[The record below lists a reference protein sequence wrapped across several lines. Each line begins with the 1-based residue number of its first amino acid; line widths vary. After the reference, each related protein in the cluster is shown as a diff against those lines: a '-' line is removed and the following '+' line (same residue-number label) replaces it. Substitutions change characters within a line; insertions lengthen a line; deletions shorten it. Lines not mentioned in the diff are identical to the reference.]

1 MVSGKTSKAV
11 RKSRPTVVVQKS
23 TPWGLIAAVVVVALF
38 AGVVFGYAF
47 MRNEENKAQADAMA
61 PFTPTAENQDPST
74 KIAGVQVQPYE
85 GGLHVDRATH
95 VAYTHSPPMGGA
107 HDYVWATCNGV
118 VYPTAIRSETAVH
131 SMEHGAV
138 WIAYNPDQVTG
149 DALETLRSKV
159 ASQPYTLMSPYPGLD
174 QPISLQSWG
183 HQLKLSDANDPRI
196 DQFIAAL
203 RLNQYQYPEP
213 GASCNEVGAQEG
225 GFQQDN
231 PPPFEPA
238 PAPGTPGAYPETTPG
253 AAGVTPDGAA
263 PGGAAPAGAAPAPGG
278 AAPAPGGAAPTPG
291 S

>member
-1 MVSGKTSKAV
+1 MVSGKTSKTV
-11 RKSRPTVVVQKS
+11 RKARPTVVVQRS
-23 TPWGLIAAVVVVALF
+23 TPWGLIAAIVVVTLF
-38 AGVVFGYAF
+38 AGIVFGYAF
-47 MRNEENKAQADAMA
+47 MRSEENKAQADAMA

-85 GGLHVDRATH
+85 GGLHVDRATR
-95 VAYTHSPPMGGA
+95 VAYTHNPPMGGA
-107 HDYVWATCNGV
+107 HDYSWATCNGV
-118 VYPTAIRSETAVH
+118 VYPSAIRSENAVH

-159 ASQPYTLMSPYPGLD
+159 DSQPYTLMSPFPGLD
-174 QPISLQSWG
+174 QPIALQSWG

-196 DQFIAAL
+196 DQFIASL
-203 RLNQYQYPEP
+203 RLNRYQYPEP
-213 GASCNEVGAQEG
+213 GASCNEVGPQEG

-238 PAPGTPGAYPETTPG
+238 PAPGTPGAYPETTAGAPAGVVPVAPAPG
-253 AAGVTPDGAA
+253 ATV
-263 PGGAAPAGAAPAPGG
+263 PGGAAPATGAPAPGG
-278 AAPAPGGAAPTPG
+278 AAPAPG

>member
-23 TPWGLIAAVVVVALF
+23 TPWGLIAAIVVVALF
-38 AGVVFGYAF
+38 AGAVFGYAF

-107 HDYVWATCNGV
+107 HDYSWATCTGT
-118 VYPTAIRSETAVH
+118 VYPVAIRSENAVH
-131 SMEHGAV
+131 SMEHGSV

-149 DALETLRSKV
+149 DALETLRAKV
-159 ASQPYTLMSPYPGLD
+159 DSQPYTLMSPFPGLD

-213 GASCNEVGAQEG
+213 GASCNEVGPQEG

-238 PAPGTPGAYPETTPG
+238 PAPGTPGAYPET
-253 AAGVTPDGAA
+253 A
-263 PGGAAPAGAAPAPGG
+263 AAPAGTAPGGVVPDGPAPAPGG
-278 AAPAPGGAAPTPG
+278 AAPAPG